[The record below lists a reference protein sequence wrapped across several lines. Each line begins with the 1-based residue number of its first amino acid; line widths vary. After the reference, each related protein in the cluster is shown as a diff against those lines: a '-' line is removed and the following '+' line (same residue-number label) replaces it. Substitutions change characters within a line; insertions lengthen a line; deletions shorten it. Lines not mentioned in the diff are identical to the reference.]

1 MRDRDNKF
9 KNGFDKVIKDGGVKI
24 HKTAHRAPNQNAFI
38 ERWVQSIGQE
48 CLDHFLAFG
57 EKHLDYLVSQY
68 VAHYHLERPH
78 QSLGNEP
85 LLKMSSIDKPPD
97 KNESSNPAGSIKCQ
111 TRLGGLLKH
120 YYRDAA

>member
-1 MRDRDNKF
+1 M
-9 KNGFDKVIKDGGVKI
+9 
-24 HKTAHRAPNQNAFI
+24 
-38 ERWVQSIGQE
+38 QSIGQE

-68 VAHYHLERPH
+68 VAHYHFERPH
-78 QSLGNEP
+78 QSLDNEL

-97 KNESSNPAGSIKCQ
+97 KNESSNPADPIKCQ

>member
-1 MRDRDNKF
+1 MGSLRR
-9 KNGFDKVIKDGGVKI
+9 
-24 HKTAHRAPNQNAFI
+24 
-38 ERWVQSIGQE
+38 E

-68 VAHYHLERPH
+68 VTYYHLERPH

-85 LLKMSSIDKPPD
+85 LLKMPGTDKPPD
-97 KNESSNPAGSIKCQ
+97 NGELGIPAGAIKCQ